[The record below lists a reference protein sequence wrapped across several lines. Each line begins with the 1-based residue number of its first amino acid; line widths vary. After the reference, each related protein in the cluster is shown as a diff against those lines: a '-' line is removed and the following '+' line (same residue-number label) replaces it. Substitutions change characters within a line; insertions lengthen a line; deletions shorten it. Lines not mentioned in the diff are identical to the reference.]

1 VWISQKK
8 LFRTNFLEKDSV
20 KKEEKETKLRYG
32 TVNFEKR
39 KHPRFSIDLPVEY
52 SRTDLFVK
60 HGRAINASEGGLLLY
75 LPEQVEIGQ
84 HLRLKLFFTSDAGL
98 NAIETL
104 VEVAWTDI
112 YMGKDWGDYR
122 VGVRF
127 VEIST
132 EDMGKLKNFLSSL
145 SSP

>member
-1 VWISQKK
+1 M
-8 LFRTNFLEKDSV
+8 
-20 KKEEKETKLRYG
+20 KKEGKESKLRYG

-39 KHPRFSIDLPVEY
+39 KYPRFSIDLPVEY
-52 SRTDLFVK
+52 SRTDQFVK

-75 LPEQVEIGQ
+75 LPEQVEVGQ
-84 HLRLKLFFTSDAGL
+84 YLRLKLFFTSDTGL